1 MVIHAVFKY
10 LVFDSTLKLEN
21 KYFTAIFCLFVTDMF
36 EEERH
41 PSGLGLWLKPHLLW
55 LASLFRPY
63 FKTSTA
69 ALTPCVREVSK
80 QVGGGSGVDD
90 RRKTTGSQRVQGPKA
105 PHILWRPES
114 SSNSALRRDGCTGGS
129 AWFSSFFSCRSLLK
143 VRMQALRKSQPC
155 WIHYCGS
162 HTKPRIKFQYL
173 QATVE

>member
-80 QVGGGSGVDD
+80 QVGGEV
-90 RRKTTGSQRVQGPKA
+90 V
-105 PHILWRPES
+105 
-114 SSNSALRRDGCTGGS
+114 
-129 AWFSSFFSCRSLLK
+129 
-143 VRMQALRKSQPC
+143 
-155 WIHYCGS
+155 
-162 HTKPRIKFQYL
+162 
-173 QATVE
+173 

>member
-1 MVIHAVFKY
+1 MAIHAVFKY

-69 ALTPCVREVSK
+69 ALTPCVRGVSK
-80 QVGGGSGVDD
+80 QVGGGGSVGD
-90 RRKTTGSQRVQGPKA
+90 RRTTGSQRVQGPKA
-105 PHILWRPES
+105 PQISGVQKAAAVQL
-114 SSNSALRRDGCTGGS
+114 CTGGS
-129 AWFSSFFSCRSLLK
+129 AWVSAFFSCRSSLEA
-143 VRMQALRKSQPC
+143 RIQALGRSQPC
-155 WIHYCGS
+155 
-162 HTKPRIKFQYL
+162 
-173 QATVE
+173 